1 MVILEHPEHKRLH
14 TLFVDEL
21 LFATNIV
28 QRMRHLCFDH
38 CKHDLLATL
47 QASASPL
54 SRLLC
59 NKLARLQQ
67 NDSMGTIIL
76 FVLKINDFS
85 TLLCKHS
92 ISKTR
97 ALDQWQIQGSRGDYL
112 HSLKIYLSI
121 WLMLQA
127 LINILWYFCIKILN
141 MQLASVSFSRS
152 QI

>member
-1 MVILEHPEHKRLH
+1 MVILEHPEHNRLH
-14 TLFVDEL
+14 TFFVNEL

-28 QRMRHLCFDH
+28 QRMRHLCFDR

-47 QASASPL
+47 QVSAPPL

-67 NDSMGTIIL
+67 NDSMGTTIQ

-85 TLLCKHS
+85 TLPLKHS

-112 HSLKIYLSI
+112 YSLKIYL
-121 WLMLQA
+121 WLWLVLQA
-127 LINILWYFCIKILN
+127 
-141 MQLASVSFSRS
+141 
-152 QI
+152 